1 MYSLLSEQF
10 PAYGIETGCK
20 GLNVPLAPANS
31 RG

>member
-20 GLNVPLAPANS
+20 GLNVPLTLANK
-31 RG
+31 